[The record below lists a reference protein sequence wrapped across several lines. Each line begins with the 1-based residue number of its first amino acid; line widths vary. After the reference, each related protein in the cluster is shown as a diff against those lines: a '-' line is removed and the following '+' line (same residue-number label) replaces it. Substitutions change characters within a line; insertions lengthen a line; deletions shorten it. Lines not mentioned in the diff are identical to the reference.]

1 MAGSPLASRRVESAE
16 PVTVVGV
23 VVVHEP
29 GAWFVETLRAL
40 RAQNYP
46 DLRWL
51 FLISSDPDGSA
62 TASITEVLPNALV
75 RPVDPSGGFA
85 ASANTVLDLVAGDN
99 GLFLVC
105 HDDIAPEPGAVSVL
119 VAEFHRS
126 NAGLVGPKLVDWHD
140 PTRLQSVGSGL
151 DRFGEPDSPI
161 EEGEVDQEQHDGVRD
176 VFVLS
181 SACLLAR
188 ADLFRSLGG
197 FDRRAGLHGDDVDLC
212 WRAHWAGA
220 RVIIAPD
227 AVVRHRADIESRQ
240 PDIDHDRERA
250 RRRMMTVLSLTGA
263 ARVAPRALTLIAV
276 TLAEFVI
283 GAFTGR
289 LAEGWRSLTALG
301 HTIARLPVV
310 IARRHE
316 IRLQR
321 SVPEAEVISLQ
332 TRGSARL
339 ASYLRSRQTATYVSQ
354 GTTVRRW
361 RERSSGLGLT
371 WAAVIAL
378 VVIGSRD
385 GIING
390 FRPVGGFLPLPSEA
404 FGWFAAMWSSW
415 DPRGIGATSPAPT
428 GWGILGALDTAL
440 LFHEGL
446 ALTALV
452 LGLVLLGILGASRL
466 ASVFPLS
473 RARIAAIVVYAGAPV
488 VARALGAGD
497 LDALVLYAALPWIV
511 ELLRRI
517 AGIATADPG
526 AVLGDLPDGL
536 DDPSPVLRRRL
547 IAGLILVTATTGALS
562 PSSLVVIAG
571 VGVTMALGGLL
582 ARADLAVNAW
592 FLVATL
598 IAVVGAWVANLP
610 WSTTWTSV
618 ELVGSA
624 TSGDRTGVWRSLAG
638 GDPDRWY
645 DLLALGLWVPLLAA
659 LLVSRAWRMTWA
671 VRGAVTVLAAATII
685 VLDDRGLIGLPT
697 PPRDH
702 LTVAIAL
709 GLALGAASITG
720 GFRLDVLGRDFGWR
734 QPLALLAN
742 LGLVIGLVPALVAV
756 GAGDWRAPQTPTAT
770 LIASQF
776 PARSEVGSYRVLWL
790 GDARLLPVPGNPSDT
805 GVAWVV
811 VDGGPLDLRH
821 ASATPLGPAAERIE
835 SAIGHLAEGTTARA
849 GRLLAPLGIRYI
861 AVPVADGVT
870 SRIDDPLPPPAGL
883 VAALAAQ
890 LDIGAIQSPPTVEVF
905 VNRSWIPPAA
915 FLTDGTAEASTLAG
929 EGSLV
934 VADLSGTSTL
944 VDPRGEAV
952 DVVDVSARRG
962 ATSTQ
967 VPTAGVLHLGVPFDG
982 SWRAS
987 LDGAPLES
995 RAGFG
1000 VTTAFD
1006 VPGPG
1011 VLEISYDRPISRTLW
1026 LALLAAI
1033 WLALIAATLRTRGG
1047 PSEAHDP
1054 ILDLGPLPSV
1064 EEGPR

>member
-1 MAGSPLASRRVESAE
+1 M
-16 PVTVVGV
+16 
-23 VVVHEP
+23 
-29 GAWFVETLRAL
+29 
-40 RAQNYP
+40 
-46 DLRWL
+46 
-51 FLISSDPDGSA
+51 
-62 TASITEVLPNALV
+62 
-75 RPVDPSGGFA
+75 
-85 ASANTVLDLVAGDN
+85 
-99 GLFLVC
+99 
-105 HDDIAPEPGAVSVL
+105 
-119 VAEFHRS
+119 
-126 NAGLVGPKLVDWHD
+126 
-140 PTRLQSVGSGL
+140 
-151 DRFGEPDSPI
+151 
-161 EEGEVDQEQHDGVRD
+161 
-176 VFVLS
+176 
-181 SACLLAR
+181 
-188 ADLFRSLGG
+188 LFRSDLEG
-197 FDRRAGLHGDDVDLC
+197 RR
-212 WRAHWAGA
+212 
-220 RVIIAPD
+220 
-227 AVVRHRADIESRQ
+227 
-240 PDIDHDRERA
+240 PDIDHERERA
-250 RRRMMTVLSLTGA
+250 RRRMMAVLSLTGA
-263 ARVAPRALTLIAV
+263 ARVIPRALTLTAV
-276 TLAEFVI
+276 TIVEFVV

-301 HTIARLPVV
+301 HTIMRLPVV

-321 SVPEAEVISLQ
+321 AVPELEVMSLQ

-354 GTTVRRW
+354 GSTVRRW

-371 WAAVIAL
+371 WAAVVAL
-378 VVIGSRD
+378 TVIGSRD
-385 GIING
+385 AVING
-390 FRPVGGFLPLPSEA
+390 IRPVGALLPLPSEA
-404 FGWFAAMWSSW
+404 FGWFAAMWSAW

-428 GWGILGALDTAL
+428 GWGLLGALDTAL

-446 ALTALV
+446 ALTVLA

-473 RARIAAIVVYAGAPV
+473 RARIAAIVVYAAAPV
-488 VARALGAGD
+488 VARSLGSGA
-497 LDALVLYAALPWIV
+497 LDALVLYAALPWTV

-547 IAGLILVTATTGALS
+547 IAGLILVTATAAALA

-571 VGVTMALGGLL
+571 VGVAMTLGGLI
-582 ARADLAVNAW
+582 ARADLGVSAW

-618 ELVGSA
+618 DLLGAA
-624 TSGDRTGVWRSLAG
+624 TAGERSGAWRSLAG

-671 VRGAVTVLAAATII
+671 VRAMVTVLAAASII
-685 VLDDRGLIGLPT
+685 FLDDRGLIGFPT
-697 PPRDH
+697 PPRDQ

-720 GFRLDVLGRDFGWR
+720 GFSLDVLGRDFGWR

-742 LGLVIGLVPALVAV
+742 LGLVIGLVPALVSV
-756 GAGDWRAPQTPTAT
+756 GPGDWRVPQTPTAT
-770 LIASQF
+770 LISSQF
-776 PARSEVGSYRVLWL
+776 PARSEVGSYRVLWI

-811 VDGGPLDLRH
+811 VDGGPLDMRH
-821 ASATPLGPAAERIE
+821 ASATPLGPATERIE

-861 AVPVADGVT
+861 AVPVADGIT
-870 SRIDDPLPPPAGL
+870 SRIDDPLELPGGL
-883 VAALAAQ
+883 LASLAAQ

-915 FLTDGTAEASTLAG
+915 FLTGGTAEASTLAG

-952 DVVDVSARRG
+952 DVVDVAARRG
-962 ATSTQ
+962 ATSAE
-967 VPTAGVLHLGVPFDG
+967 VPEAGVLHLGVPFDG

-987 LDGAPLES
+987 LDGAPLEA

-1011 VLEISYDRPISRTLW
+1011 LLEISYARPFSRTLW
-1026 LALLAAI
+1026 LGLLAVI

-1047 PSEAHDP
+1047 PVDHHDP

>member
-1 MAGSPLASRRVESAE
+1 MEATE

-62 TASITEVLPNALV
+62 ATSIAEILPEALV
-75 RPVDPSGGFA
+75 HAVDPAIGFA
-85 ASANTVLDLVAGDN
+85 AAANTVLDLVAGDN
-99 GLFLVC
+99 GLFLIC
-105 HDDIAPEPGAVSVL
+105 HDDIAPDPGAVSLL

-140 PTRLQSVGSGL
+140 RSRLQSVGSGL
-151 DRFGEPDSPI
+151 DRFGEPDPPI
-161 EEGEVDQEQHDGVRD
+161 EPGELDQEQHDGVRD

-181 SACLLAR
+181 SACLLVR

-197 FDRRAGLHGDDVDLC
+197 FDRRAELHGDDVDLC

-220 RVIIAPD
+220 RVIVAPD
-227 AVVRHRADIESRQ
+227 AVVRHRADLEGRR
-240 PDIDHDRERA
+240 PDIDHERERA
-250 RRRMMTVLSLTGA
+250 RRRMMAVLSLTGA
-263 ARVAPRALTLIAV
+263 ARVIPRALTLTAV
-276 TLAEFVI
+276 TIVEFVV

-301 HTIARLPVV
+301 HTIMRLPVV

-321 SVPEAEVISLQ
+321 AVPEIEVMSLQ

-354 GTTVRRW
+354 GSTVRRW

-371 WAAVIAL
+371 WAAVVAL
-378 VVIGSRD
+378 TVIGSRD
-385 GIING
+385 AVING
-390 FRPVGGFLPLPSEA
+390 IRPVGALLPLPSEA
-404 FGWFAAMWSSW
+404 FGWFAAMWSAW

-428 GWGILGALDTAL
+428 GWGLLGALDTAL

-446 ALTALV
+446 ALTVLA

-488 VARALGAGD
+488 VARALGSGA
-497 LDALVLYAALPWIV
+497 LDALVLYAALPWTV

-536 DDPSPVLRRRL
+536 DDPTPVLRRRL
-547 IAGLILVTATTGALS
+547 IAGLILVTATAAALA

-571 VGVTMALGGLL
+571 VGVAMTLGGLI
-582 ARADLAVNAW
+582 ARADLGVSAW

-618 ELVGSA
+618 DLLGAA
-624 TSGDRTGVWRSLAG
+624 TAGERSGAWRSLAG

-671 VRGAVTVLAAATII
+671 VRAMVTVLAAASII
-685 VLDDRGLIGLPT
+685 LLDDRGLIGFPT
-697 PPRDH
+697 PPRDQ

-720 GFRLDVLGRDFGWR
+720 GFSLDVLGRDFGWR

-742 LGLVIGLVPALVAV
+742 LGLVIGLVPALVSV
-756 GAGDWRAPQTPTAT
+756 GPGDWRVPQTPTAT
-770 LIASQF
+770 LISSQF
-776 PARSEVGSYRVLWL
+776 PARSEVGSYRVLWI

-811 VDGGPLDLRH
+811 VDGGPLDMRH

-861 AVPVADGVT
+861 AVPVADGIT
-870 SRIDDPLPPPAGL
+870 SRIDDPLELPGGL
-883 VAALAAQ
+883 LASLAAQ

-915 FLTDGTAEASTLAG
+915 FLTGGTAEASTLAG

-952 DVVDVSARRG
+952 DVVDVAARRG
-962 ATSTQ
+962 ATSAE
-967 VPTAGVLHLGVPFDG
+967 VPEAGVLHLGVPFDG

-987 LDGAPLES
+987 LDGAPLEA

-1011 VLEISYDRPISRTLW
+1011 VLEISYARPFSRTLW
-1026 LALLAAI
+1026 LGLLAAI

-1047 PSEAHDP
+1047 PVDHHDP

>member
-1 MAGSPLASRRVESAE
+1 MEATE

-62 TASITEVLPNALV
+62 ATSIAEILPDALV
-75 RPVDPSGGFA
+75 RAVDPAIGFA
-85 ASANTVLDLVAGDN
+85 AAANTVLDLVAGDN
-99 GLFLVC
+99 GLFLIC
-105 HDDIAPEPGAVSVL
+105 HDDIAPDPGAVSLL

-140 PTRLQSVGSGL
+140 RSRLQSVGSGL
-151 DRFGEPDSPI
+151 DRFGEPDPPI
-161 EEGEVDQEQHDGVRD
+161 EPGELDQEQHDGVRD

-181 SACLLAR
+181 SACLLVR

-197 FDRRAGLHGDDVDLC
+197 FDRRAELHGDDVDLC

-220 RVIIAPD
+220 RVIVAPD
-227 AVVRHRADIESRQ
+227 AVVRHRADLEGRR
-240 PDIDHDRERA
+240 PDIDHERERA
-250 RRRMMTVLSLTGA
+250 RRRMMAVLSLTGA
-263 ARVAPRALTLIAV
+263 ARVIPRALTLTAV
-276 TLAEFVI
+276 TIVEFVV

-301 HTIARLPVV
+301 HTLMRLPVV

-321 SVPEAEVISLQ
+321 AVPEIEVMSLQ

-354 GTTVRRW
+354 GSTVRRW

-371 WAAVIAL
+371 WAAVVAL
-378 VVIGSRD
+378 TVIGSRD
-385 GIING
+385 AVING
-390 FRPVGGFLPLPSEA
+390 VRPVGALLPLPSEA
-404 FGWFAAMWSSW
+404 FGWFAAMWSAW

-428 GWGILGALDTAL
+428 SWGLLGALDTAL

-446 ALTALV
+446 ALTVLA

-473 RARIAAIVVYAGAPV
+473 RARIAAIVVYAAAPV
-488 VARALGAGD
+488 VARSLGSGA
-497 LDALVLYAALPWIV
+497 LDALVLYAALPWTV

-536 DDPSPVLRRRL
+536 DDPTPVLRRRL
-547 IAGLILVTATTGALS
+547 IAGLILVTATAAALA

-571 VGVTMALGGLL
+571 VGVAMTLGGLI
-582 ARADLAVNAW
+582 ARADLGVNAW

-598 IAVVGAWVANLP
+598 IALVGAWLANLP
-610 WSTTWTSV
+610 WSTTWSSV
-618 ELVGSA
+618 DLLGAA
-624 TSGDRTGVWRSLAG
+624 TAGERSGAWRSLAG

-671 VRGAVTVLAAATII
+671 VRAMVTVLAAASII
-685 VLDDRGLIGLPT
+685 LLDDRGLIGFPT
-697 PPRDH
+697 PPRDQ

-720 GFRLDVLGRDFGWR
+720 GFSLDVLGRDFGWR

-742 LGLVIGLVPALVAV
+742 LGLVMGLVPALVSV
-756 GAGDWRAPQTPTAT
+756 GPGDWRVPQTPTAT
-770 LIASQF
+770 LISSQF
-776 PARSEVGSYRVLWL
+776 PARSEVGSYRVLWI

-811 VDGGPLDLRH
+811 VDGGPLDMRH

-835 SAIGHLAEGTTARA
+835 SAIGHLAEATTARA

-861 AVPVADGVT
+861 AVPVADGIT
-870 SRIDDPLPPPAGL
+870 SRIDDPLELPGGL
-883 VAALAAQ
+883 LASLAAQ

-915 FLTDGTAEASTLAG
+915 FLTGGTAEASTLAG

-952 DVVDVSARRG
+952 DVVDVAARRG
-962 ATSTQ
+962 ATSAE
-967 VPTAGVLHLGVPFDG
+967 VPEAGVLHLGVPFDG

-987 LDGAPLES
+987 LDGAPLEA

-1011 VLEISYDRPISRTLW
+1011 VLEISYARPFSRTLW
-1026 LALLAAI
+1026 LGLLAAI

-1047 PSEAHDP
+1047 PVDHHDP

>member
-1 MAGSPLASRRVESAE
+1 MESAE

-29 GAWFVETLRAL
+29 GAWFVETLGAL

-62 TASITEVLPNALV
+62 AASISEILPDALV
-75 RPVDPSGGFA
+75 RPVDPVNGFA
-85 ASANTVLDLVAGDN
+85 ASANSVLDLVAGDN
-99 GLFLVC
+99 GLFLIC
-105 HDDIAPEPGAVSVL
+105 HDDIAPNPGAVSLL

-181 SACLLAR
+181 SACLLVR

-197 FDRRAGLHGDDVDLC
+197 FDRRASLHGDDVDLC

-220 RVIIAPD
+220 RVIVAPD
-227 AVVRHRADIESRQ
+227 AVVRHRADIESRR
-240 PDIDHDRERA
+240 PDLDHDRERA

-263 ARVAPRALTLIAV
+263 ARVVPRALALVAITV
-276 TLAEFVI
+276 AELVI

-301 HTIARLPVV
+301 YAVARLPVI

-321 SVPEAEVISLQ
+321 SVPEVEVISLQ

-354 GTTVRRW
+354 GSTVRRW

-371 WAAVIAL
+371 WAAVVAL

-385 GIING
+385 GIVDG
-390 FRPVGGFLPLPSEA
+390 FRPVGGFLPLPSDA
-404 FGWFAAMWSSW
+404 FGWFASMWSAW
-415 DPRGIGATSPAPT
+415 DPRGIGATSPTPT
-428 GWGILGALDTAL
+428 GWGFLGVLDTAL
-440 LFHEGL
+440 LFREGL
-446 ALTALV
+446 ALTAFV
-452 LGLVLLGILGASRL
+452 LGVVLLGILGASRL

-488 VARALGAGD
+488 VARALGSGD
-497 LDALVLYAALPWIV
+497 LDALVLYAALPWTV

-536 DDPSPVLRRRL
+536 DDASPLLRRRL
-547 IAGLILVTATTGALS
+547 IAGLILVTATTAALS

-571 VGVTMALGGLL
+571 VGVAMALGGLL

-592 FLVATL
+592 FLVASL
-598 IAVVGAWVANLP
+598 IALVGAWLANLP
-610 WSTTWTSV
+610 WSTTWSSV
-618 ELVGSA
+618 ELFGTA
-624 TSGDRTGVWRSLAG
+624 TPGDRSGVWRALAG

-671 VRGAVTVLAAATII
+671 ARGAVTVLAAASII
-685 VLDDRGLIGLPT
+685 VLDDRGLIGFPT
-697 PPRDH
+697 PPRDQ

-709 GLALGAASITG
+709 GLALGAAAITG
-720 GFRLDVLGRDFGWR
+720 GFSLDVLGRDFGWR

-776 PARSEVGSYRVLWL
+776 PARSEVGSYRVLWI
-790 GDARLLPVPGNPSDT
+790 GDARLLPVPGNPSNT
-805 GVAWVV
+805 GVSWVV
-811 VDGGPLDLRH
+811 VDGGPLDMRH

-849 GRLLAPLGIRYI
+849 GRLLAPLGIRYV

-870 SRIDDPLPPPAGL
+870 SRIDDPLDPPAGL

-915 FLTDGTAEASTLAG
+915 FLTGGTAEASTLAG

-952 DVVDVSARRG
+952 DVVDVAARQG

-987 LDGAPLES
+987 LDGAPLEA

-1011 VLEISYDRPISRTLW
+1011 VLEISYARPFTRTLW
-1026 LALLAAI
+1026 LGLLAAI
-1033 WLALIAATLRTRGG
+1033 WLALIAATLRTSGG
-1047 PSEAHDP
+1047 SSAAHEP

-1064 EEGPR
+1064 EEGQR